1 MAPISS
7 LEPGRLQTSEMNQ
20 MIQGRYE
27 DMVILLQVL
36 LVYLIG
42 RPQARSVSRSANAQ
56 NGCESNS
63 GPSDTSTMGP
73 DRKPEDSDSEG
84 PSDEIL
90 RRCEEVRA
98 LKARAKQRRED
109 RERIHGPPIPP
120 SPPRQFTPEEWKII
134 RKRQPKRRA
143 AMQLLLIAARAAF
156 DSFDNPNG
164 THIISIYALTTTI
177 RTPQVLTISY
187 RMPHQ
192 MTIGHDRAPPVVSL
206 TVLEYNKTHDCITF

>member
-1 MAPISS
+1 MIRPRDEDNKKPDPKRIKLVSS
-7 LEPGRLQTSEMNQ
+7 HPPDGPNIIAGAGSPTNKRDESDDTGT
-20 MIQGRYE
+20 
-27 DMVILLQVL
+27 VL

-120 SPPRQFTPEEWKII
+120 SPPQQFTPEEWKII

-156 DSFDNPNG
+156 DSFDNLNG
-164 THIISIYALTTTI
+164 SDDI
-177 RTPQVLTISY
+177 V
-187 RMPHQ
+187 PHAAS
-192 MTIGHDRAPPVVSL
+192 DDNWA
-206 TVLEYNKTHDCITF
+206 